1 MRPAIDTSSLAESAA
16 LQYCDMATVRRRL
29 IELERQRVF
38 SDEELAVL
46 VRKTACTNLKADF
59 EHRMFNHKMR
69 RAASDRTSSGRVV
82 IRSWTPTVVP
92 SLTAV
97 DDNDGGWKVFEPDAA
112 NEDSAETSK
121 SIGLLAESLAL
132 ESPASFITRSGGR
145 VKRLT
150 PEEIRANIREKR
162 SLRPN
167 KLKRMQS
174 RNIILTLVANL
185 MYVPRQL
192 CSNLLAALS

>member
-1 MRPAIDTSSLAESAA
+1 MRAAIDTSSLAESAA

-38 SDEELAVL
+38 SDEELALL

-92 SLTAV
+92 PVTAV
-97 DDNDGGWKVFEPDAA
+97 DDNDGGWKVFDPAA
-112 NEDSAETSK
+112 NEDSAETIK

-132 ESPASFITRSGGR
+132 DPPTSFITRSGGR

-174 RNIILTLVANL
+174 RNIILTFVANL